1 MQEYI
6 PIPYIKLISTYSSRL
21 AMVRVTYL
29 TFVLNP
35 WRIWRN
41 EYRTPRFSSEE
52 KIGLERKNWI
62 RRWHDLRAGFPRI
75 QLNCLQVADTTHVP
89 RTNVIR
95 HRILLL
101 LREDPRE
108 IIGRSWETSVRSPIL
123 ALGTDSIRIL
133 SYPISDLSM
142 YSCIDCPHGQFGLKE
157 DTFLLSSAFSGKF

>member
-21 AMVRVTYL
+21 AVVRVTCL

-62 RRWHDLRAGFPRI
+62 RRWHGLRAGFPRI
-75 QLNCLQVADTTHVP
+75 QLNSLQVADTTRVP
-89 RTNVIR
+89 RTNIIR
-95 HRILLL
+95 HSILLS

-123 ALGTDSIRIL
+123 ALGTDSIVIL

-142 YSCIDCPHGQFGLKE
+142 YSCIDCPHNQFGLKE
-157 DTFLLSSAFSGKF
+157 DTFLSSAFSGKF